1 MSSFII
7 LIAVL
12 VVVTVGV
19 ALLSVAQLRIY
30 RERRARKRNEEVAE
44 QVKRQLADLRNS
56 RPSQQKRVGQSN
68 NDFERTGHEA
78 GQRANESTGQSA
90 SKEQDTVG
98 QDADQARA
106 TEAEPWASFHLGSI
120 VDRQGESD
128 RAVEAYQ
135 QVLDSG
141 HLEAAPR
148 AAFNL
153 GMLFEE
159 RGEYNLAEE
168 AYQRTIAS
176 GHPEE
181 APRAAFNLGLML
193 DKLVEY
199 DRAEEAY
206 REAIASKHAEWAS
219 KAEFKLGRRL

>member
-1 MSSFII
+1 
-7 LIAVL
+7 
-12 VVVTVGV
+12 
-19 ALLSVAQLRIY
+19 
-30 RERRARKRNEEVAE
+30 
-44 QVKRQLADLRNS
+44 
-56 RPSQQKRVGQSN
+56 
-68 NDFERTGHEA
+68 
-78 GQRANESTGQSA
+78 
-90 SKEQDTVG
+90 
-98 QDADQARA
+98 
-106 TEAEPWASFHLGSI
+106 
-120 VDRQGESD
+120 
-128 RAVEAYQ
+128 
-135 QVLDSG
+135 
-141 HLEAAPR
+141 
-148 AAFNL
+148 
-153 GMLFEE
+153 MLFEE